1 MEEKN
6 KYVETYIINI
16 GEQLARNGIKITDN
30 QLSRVINRFSNS
42 DKSIEEIQ
50 KEIND
55 LLNEFLE
62 NYSKMMEAKQ
72 LQDLQVPFNGIT
84 LNNQDIDLML
94 IAGANN
100 PQELQDA
107 LSKITNI
114 RLSLNTT
121 ELTEE
126 QFKVFYVLG
135 CGCFCCLY
143 AKHKYLQT
151 TDNFFGVV
159 NFKCEYCPLSWGDN
173 KKDTCF
179 SIDEDD
185 EEDGLYENWSYM
197 IEHQQYDKAYE
208 LALKIRDL
216 PLRN

>member
-6 KYVETYIINI
+6 KYVETYITNI
-16 GEQLARNGIKITDN
+16 GQQLARNGIKITEN
-30 QLSRVINRFSNS
+30 QLSKVINRFTNS

-50 KEIND
+50 KEINI
-55 LLNEFLE
+55 LLEEFLE
-62 NYSKMMEAKQ
+62 NYSKMLEAKQ

-126 QFKVFYVLG
+126 QFVAIRQQVYDMYLDTLTSRNDYIKNRKIELGRKIEYLKSSGKLSSDEIALVDNIISSSNSNEEIIEKLNQDFSPDKV
-135 CGCFCCLY
+135 
-143 AKHKYLQT
+143 HQM
-151 TDNFFGVV
+151 
-159 NFKCEYCPLSWGDN
+159 
-173 KKDTCF
+173 
-179 SIDEDD
+179 
-185 EEDGLYENWSYM
+185 YET
-197 IEHQQYDKAYE
+197 
-208 LALKIRDL
+208 IRDFS
-216 PLRN
+216 PI

>member
-100 PQELQDA
+100 PQELEEA

-126 QFKVFYVLG
+126 QFV
-135 CGCFCCLY
+135 
-143 AKHKYLQT
+143 
-151 TDNFFGVV
+151 
-159 NFKCEYCPLSWGDN
+159 E
-173 KKDTCF
+173 
-179 SIDEDD
+179 IR
-185 EEDGLYENWSYM
+185 
-197 IEHQQYDKAYE
+197 QQA
-208 LALKIRDL
+208 
-216 PLRN
+216 

>member
-1 MEEKN
+1 MLVNELKEVVKQN
-6 KYVETYIINI
+6 KKFGDLELCLKWHRRLWDFLSTVENPY
-16 GEQLARNGIKITDN
+16 GLNGRDLKFATFFDDK
-30 QLSRVINRFSNS
+30 RVH
-42 DKSIEEIQ
+42 Q
-50 KEIND
+50 D
-55 LLNEFLE
+55 LLKEF
-62 NYSKMMEAKQ
+62 
-72 LQDLQVPFNGIT
+72 
-84 LNNQDIDLML
+84 
-94 IAGANN
+94 
-100 PQELQDA
+100 
-107 LSKITNI
+107 
-114 RLSLNTT
+114 

-151 TDNFFGVV
+151 TDSFSGVV
-159 NFKCEYCPLSWGDN
+159 NFKCKYCPLSWGDN

-197 IEHQQYDKAYE
+197 IEYQQYDKAYE

>member
-6 KYVETYIINI
+6 KSVETYITNI

-50 KEIND
+50 KEINI
-55 LLNEFLE
+55 LLEEFLE
-62 NYSKMMEAKQ
+62 NYSKMLEAKQ
-72 LQDLQVPFNGIT
+72 LQDLQLPFNGIT
-84 LNNQDIDLML
+84 LNNQDIELML

-100 PQELQDA
+100 PQELQEA

-126 QFKVFYVLG
+126 QFVEIRQQVYNMYLDTLTSRNDYIKNRKIELG
-135 CGCFCCLY
+135 RKIEYLKLSYTRQCYFFI
-143 AKHKYLQT
+143 KKY
-151 TDNFFGVV
+151 
-159 NFKCEYCPLSWGDN
+159 
-173 KKDTCF
+173 
-179 SIDEDD
+179 
-185 EEDGLYENWSYM
+185 
-197 IEHQQYDKAYE
+197 
-208 LALKIRDL
+208 R
-216 PLRN
+216 

>member
-6 KYVETYIINI
+6 KYVETYITNI
-16 GEQLARNGIKITDN
+16 GQQLARNGIKITEN
-30 QLSRVINRFSNS
+30 QLSKVINRFTNS

-50 KEIND
+50 KEINI
-55 LLNEFLE
+55 LLEEFLE
-62 NYSKMMEAKQ
+62 NYSKMLEAKQ

-126 QFKVFYVLG
+126 QFVAIRQQVYDMYLDTLTSRNDYIKNRKIELG
-135 CGCFCCLY
+135 R
-143 AKHKYLQT
+143 KIEYLKSSGILSSEEIAT
-151 TDNFFGVV
+151 LDNIT
-159 NFKCEYCPLSWGDN
+159 S
-173 KKDTCF
+173 
-179 SIDEDD
+179 S
-185 EEDGLYENWSYM
+185 S
-197 IEHQQYDKAYE
+197 
-208 LALKIRDL
+208 
-216 PLRN
+216 